1 MTLEYSLT
9 NDDFL
14 EHQLYEASKSK
25 RIKSKRFKIRI
36 INPVLFIILGI
47 FSYLSDNKLF
57 FPLIMLV
64 FAVLWFFLY
73 PIRAKKNHIK
83 HYKNHIKDNY
93 KNRID
98 KLVKLEF
105 NENYIHMH
113 DDTSESKIKTSE
125 IKSLIELKNH
135 FLLKLNTD
143 MSLIIPKRVIE
154 NVNVFKEKISELK
167 TPIIDE
173 LNWTF
178 K

>member
-1 MTLEYSLT
+1 MKLEYSLT

-25 RIKSKRFKIRI
+25 RIKRKRFKMRI
-36 INPVLFIILGI
+36 INPVLFLTFGI
-47 FSYLSDNKLF
+47 FSYLSDNRLL

-64 FAVLWFFLY
+64 FAVLWFFFY
-73 PIRAKKNHIK
+73 PIRAKKTHIK
-83 HYKNHIKDNY
+83 HYKNHIKDHY
-93 KNRID
+93 KNRIN

-105 NENYIHMH
+105 NENYIHMY

-135 FLLKLNTD
+135 FFLKLNTD
-143 MSLIIPKRVIE
+143 ISLIIPKKIIE
-154 NVNVFKEKISELK
+154 NINDFKEEISELK

>member
-1 MTLEYSLT
+1 MTIEYSLT

-25 RIKSKRFKIRI
+25 RIKSKRFKVRI
-36 INPVLFIILGI
+36 INPIIFIIFGM
-47 FSYLSDNKLF
+47 FSYLSDNRLL

-64 FAVLWFFLY
+64 FAILWFFLY
-73 PIRAKKNHIK
+73 PIRAKKTHIK

-93 KNRID
+93 KNRIN

-105 NENYIHMH
+105 NENYIHIY

-135 FLLKLNTD
+135 FFLKLNID
-143 MSLIIPKRVIE
+143 MSLIIPKKVIE
-154 NVNVFKEKISELK
+154 NINIFKENISELK
-167 TPIIDE
+167 IPIIDE
-173 LNWTF
+173 INWTF